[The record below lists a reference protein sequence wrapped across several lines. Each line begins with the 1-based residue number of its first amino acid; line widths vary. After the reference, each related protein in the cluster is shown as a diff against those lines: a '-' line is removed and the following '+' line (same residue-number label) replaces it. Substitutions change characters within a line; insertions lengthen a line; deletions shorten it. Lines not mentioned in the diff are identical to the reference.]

1 MRAEEGKRMATRT
14 VEASPRSVMTARR
27 LAWAAWGVTV
37 AFLVAWPFVSEAAT
51 PAAQRDVLGYVVF
64 PLAILGFATIGALI
78 TSRQPDNRIGL
89 ILAWIGFFG
98 AAALAV
104 GEYAKLSIDAGHS
117 LPGASVAAW
126 FNRASFGLVL
136 APLPLLFLLFPTG
149 HVPTRRWRPVLWVLL
164 AALVVN
170 QVLFALTPGP
180 LNSGLVELKHPV
192 TNPLGLP
199 AAWKGVV
206 EALTGF
212 AGLAVLV
219 GAALSVVS
227 LILRFRRAGPDERQ
241 QIRWLMYLGAGA
253 VAIILA
259 LIASVLI
266 RLALGIHVD
275 EDNDP
280 LGAVFF
286 IAFAL
291 LIVLGIPAACGIAIL
306 RYRLY
311 DLDVVIKKTVVFG
324 ALALFI
330 TAVYLLV
337 VGLVGVFVTGTSSNT
352 VSFAAGAAAAL
363 AFQPLRVLARRL
375 ADRVVYGKRATPY
388 EVLTSFS
395 GRMAETYSTEEVLPR
410 MAEILSAGTGATS
423 ATVWLLVGGE
433 LRPVA
438 TSATSPNARSA
449 APIAITGD
457 GGAFPAFPAGEHAFE
472 VRHQGELL
480 GALSLTM
487 PASDPMNPTKQS
499 LVRDVASQAGLVLRN
514 VRLIEELRAS
524 RQRIVAAQ
532 DEERRKIERN
542 LHDGAQQQLVSLAV
556 QLRLAESMVGKNP
569 EKEHEL
575 LTRLQSETSDALEN
589 LRDLARGIYP
599 PLLAEMGLPP
609 ALQAQARKG
618 VLPTTV
624 QADGVGRYSQEIE
637 AAVYF
642 CCLEA
647 MQNVAKYAVAS
658 TATVR
663 LFVEDGDLW
672 FEVADDGRGFDPS
685 VTRFGTGLQGMA
697 DRLDAI
703 GGTLRVESRPG
714 EGTTVT
720 GHIPAVAPSVP
731 EVRQAPGIGVTLLE
745 TGKGV
750 G

>member
-1 MRAEEGKRMATRT
+1 MRVEEGKRMATRIAESSGEGLLT
-14 VEASPRSVMTARR
+14 GRR
-27 LAWAAWGVTV
+27 LAWAAWGVTA
-37 AFLVAWPFVSEAAT
+37 AFLVAWPFLTEAAT
-51 PAAQRDVLGYVVF
+51 PASERDVLGYVIF
-64 PLAILGFATIGALI
+64 PLAILGFATVGALI

-98 AAALAV
+98 AAGLAV

-126 FNRASFGLVL
+126 LNRASFGLVL
-136 APLPLLFLLFPTG
+136 APLSLLFLLFPTG
-149 HVPTRRWRPVLWVLL
+149 HVPTRRWRPLLWVLL
-164 AALVVN
+164 AALAAN

-180 LNSGLVELKHPV
+180 LDSGLVEFKHPV
-192 TNPLGLP
+192 SNPLGLP
-199 AAWKGVV
+199 AAWEGVV
-206 EALTGF
+206 VAITGF
-212 AGLAVLV
+212 AGLVVLA
-219 GAALSVVS
+219 GAALSVFS
-227 LILRFRRAGPDERQ
+227 LIRRFRRAGSDERQ

-259 LIASVLI
+259 TVGSFLI
-266 RLALGIHVD
+266 RAALDIHVD
-275 EDNDP
+275 EDNDI
-280 LGAVFF
+280 LLAVFF
-286 IAFAL
+286 FAFAI

-330 TAVYLLV
+330 TVVYLLV

-363 AFQPLRVLARRL
+363 AFQPLRALARKL

-438 TSATSPNARSA
+438 TAPSARPA
-449 APIAITGD
+449 APISLTGD
-457 GGAFPAFPAGEHAFE
+457 GDALPAFPAGEHAFE

-487 PASDPMNPTKQS
+487 PASDPMTPTKQS
-499 LVRDVASQAGLVLRN
+499 LVRDLASQAGLVLRN

-556 QLRLAESMVGKNP
+556 QLRLADSMVGKDP
-569 EKEHEL
+569 EKEREL
-575 LTRLQSETSDALEN
+575 LTRLRAETNDALEN

-618 VLPTTV
+618 VVPTTV
-624 QADGVGRYSQEIE
+624 EADGVGRYSQEIE

-647 MQNVAKYAVAS
+647 MQNVAKYAGAS
-658 TATVR
+658 TVSVR
-663 LFVEDGDLW
+663 LLAENGDLR
-672 FEVADDGRGFDPS
+672 FVVADDGRGFDPA

-703 GGTLRVESRPG
+703 GGTLRIESRPG

-720 GHIPAVAPSVP
+720 GRIPAVAP
-731 EVRQAPGIGVTLLE
+731 RLPG
-745 TGKGV
+745 
-750 G
+750 

>member
-1 MRAEEGKRMATRT
+1 MSTRT
-14 VEASPRSVMTARR
+14 AEVSRGGFLTARR

-37 AFLVAWPFVSEAAT
+37 VFMVASPFLTEAAT
-51 PAAQRDVLGYVVF
+51 PASQRDVVGYVVF
-64 PLAILGFATIGALI
+64 PLAILGFATVGALI
-78 TSRQPDNRIGL
+78 NSRQPDNRIGL

-98 AAALAV
+98 AAGIAV
-104 GEYAKLSIDAGHS
+104 GEYAKWSLDAGAS
-117 LPGASVAAW
+117 LPGAGIAAW

-149 HVPTRRWRPVLWVLL
+149 RVPTPRWRPVLWVILVAL
-164 AALVVN
+164 AVN

-180 LNSGLVELKHPV
+180 LSSGMVEFKHHV

-199 AAWKGVV
+199 VAWQGGV
-206 EALTGF
+206 EAVTGL
-212 AGLAVLV
+212 AGLIALL
-219 GAALSVVS
+219 GAALSVIS
-227 LILRFRRAGPDERQ
+227 LIRRFRRAGSDERQ
-241 QIRWLMYLGAGA
+241 QIRWLMYLGAA
-253 VAIILA
+253 ALAILLGI
-259 LIASVLI
+259 IASILI
-266 RLALGIHVD
+266 RLALHVYIG
-275 EDNDP
+275 DNDV
-280 LGAVFF
+280 LLNVLF
-286 IAFAL
+286 ISVAL

-363 AFQPLRVLARRL
+363 AFQPLRALARRL

-395 GRMAETYSTEEVLPR
+395 ERMAETYSTEEVLPR
-410 MAEILSAGTGATS
+410 MAEILSAGTGASS

-438 TSATSPNARSA
+438 TAPNARPA
-449 APIAITGD
+449 APISMTGD
-457 GGAFPAFPAGEHAFE
+457 AFPAFPVGEHALE

-499 LVRDVASQAGLVLRN
+499 LVRDLAAQAGLVLRN

-556 QLRLAESMVGKNP
+556 QLRLADAMVGKDP
-569 EKEHEL
+569 QKEHEL
-575 LTRLQSETSDALEN
+575 LTRLQAETSDALEN

-618 VLPTTV
+618 VVPTTV
-624 QADGVGRYSQEIE
+624 EADGVGRYSQEIE

-647 MQNVAKYAVAS
+647 MQNVAKYAGAS

-663 LFVEDGDLW
+663 LFADGGDLR
-672 FEVADDGRGFDPS
+672 FEVVDDGRGFDPT

-703 GGTLRVESRPG
+703 GGTLRVESAPG
-714 EGTTVT
+714 EGTTVI
-720 GHIPAVAPSVP
+720 GRIPAVAPAPP
-731 EVRQAPGIGVTLLE
+731 E
-745 TGKGV
+745 
-750 G
+750 